1 MSPQAKGWIKTKQ
14 MGLLS
19 NYKASIQ
26 QRRHQQNENLS
37 NGKRYLQIIFSKY
50 PKYIKNSYSS
60 KTKTQIVRLK
70 NN

>member
-1 MSPQAKGWIKTKQ
+1 MKAKLN

-19 NYKASIQ
+19 NYKASTQ

-50 PKYIKNSYSS
+50 PKYIK
-60 KTKTQIVRLK
+60 KFIQLK
-70 NN
+70 NKKANR